1 MDILPI
7 EVIFYQSLL
16 LIINLYYKL
25 SIFIKNQQKGDGW
38 LSIFILLLRFSQ
50 DYVVYPRHSDGVM
63 RRNN

>member
-25 SIFIKNQQKGDGW
+25 SIFIKNQHSTKSIVSVYSTVTLLAKFLG
-38 LSIFILLLRFSQ
+38 LSTS
-50 DYVVYPRHSDGVM
+50 
-63 RRNN
+63 

>member
-25 SIFIKNQQKGDGW
+25 SIFIKNQQSPDPLHYFYSTVTLLAKLRG
-38 LSIFILLLRFSQ
+38 LSTS
-50 DYVVYPRHSDGVM
+50 
-63 RRNN
+63 

>member
-25 SIFIKNQQKGDGW
+25 SIFIKNQQFQLSKTRIILQLLILRDYEVYQHHNDGEV
-38 LSIFILLLRFSQ
+38 L
-50 DYVVYPRHSDGVM
+50 HSS
-63 RRNN
+63 

>member
-25 SIFIKNQQKGDGW
+25 SIFIKNQQAVQT
-38 LSIFILLLRFSQ
+38 LSTAYSTVTDLAKLRGLSTSQ
-50 DYVVYPRHSDGVM
+50 SRYSAA
-63 RRNN
+63 

>member
-25 SIFIKNQQKGDGW
+25 SIFIKNQQVIQI
-38 LSIFILLLRFSQ
+38 LSTAYSTVTDLAKLRGLSTSQ
-50 DYVVYPRHSDGVM
+50 SRYSAA
-63 RRNN
+63 

>member
-25 SIFIKNQQKGDGW
+25 SIFIKNQHIVILKRIL
-38 LSIFILLLRFSQ
+38 LSIL
-50 DYVVYPRHSDGVM
+50 YH
-63 RRNN
+63 

>member
-25 SIFIKNQQKGDGW
+25 SIFIKNQQRFTAASFFYSTVTDFAKLRG
-38 LSIFILLLRFSQ
+38 LSTSA
-50 DYVVYPRHSDGVM
+50 PRC
-63 RRNN
+63 NAA